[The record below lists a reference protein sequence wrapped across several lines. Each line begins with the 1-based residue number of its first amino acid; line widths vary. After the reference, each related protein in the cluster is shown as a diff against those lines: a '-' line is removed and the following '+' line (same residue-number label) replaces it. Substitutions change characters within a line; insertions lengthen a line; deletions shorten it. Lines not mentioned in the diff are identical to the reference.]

1 MFYTN
6 VIIKVNR
13 STYSSLEY
21 SLCLC
26 SYEGGPPQNLEF
38 IYKKLCIYSYIFKL
52 QSPSKY
58 SPFDAIYLSRCFFH
72 CSKQFVNLL
81 IVMPL
86 SASDIFCFTSS
97 TSAKHFLLRTF
108 FIQGNKQKSSLG
120 QDRVNRESGAGG
132 HAVFGQKLLN
142 TQSDVG
148 RCTRKSPIMKW
159 ANVLT
164 LQKKVHWSQTQLLT
178 TMPTDTDGFLE
189 HPPSKR
195 SLYYKETVLQ
205 KVSPDFGGPPRI
217 MTPTQFFLLFWVLTF
232 YLEYHQI
239 LIILPYRT
247 IS

>member
-1 MFYTN
+1 MSITFKVLSIWCSTS
-6 VIIKVNR
+6 IK
-13 STYSSLEY
+13 
-21 SLCLC
+21 
-26 SYEGGPPQNLEF
+26 
-38 IYKKLCIYSYIFKL
+38 I
-52 QSPSKY
+52 
-58 SPFDAIYLSRCFFH
+58 FFH
-72 CSKQFVNLL
+72 CSKQCLNSSML
-81 IVMPL
+81 MPF
-86 SASDIFCFTSS
+86 SASAVFCFTSS
-97 TSAKHFLLRTF
+97 TSAKLFPWRHF
-108 FIQGNKQKSSLG
+108 FIWVNKTQKLFWARIG
-120 QDRVNRESGAGG
+120 RVGHEG
-132 HAVFGQKLLN
+132 HAVFCQKLLN

-164 LQKKVHWSQTQLLT
+164 LQKKVHWSPTQLLT